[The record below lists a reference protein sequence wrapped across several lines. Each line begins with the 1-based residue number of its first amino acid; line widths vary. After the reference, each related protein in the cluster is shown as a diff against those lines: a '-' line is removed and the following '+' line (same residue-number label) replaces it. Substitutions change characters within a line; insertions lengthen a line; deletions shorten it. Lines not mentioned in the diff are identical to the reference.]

1 MFVET
6 QGCLG
11 QRYGEELAAEMPEV
25 DMVVGFENYG
35 SLAPSLRSAVD
46 PAAAP
51 FETNMFTSAAPA
63 GLSFD
68 APLPVNTERV
78 QVRGVCPAVID

>member
-1 MFVET
+1 VT
-6 QGCLG
+6 VLVQPQGCLG
-11 QRYGEELAAEMPEV
+11 QRYGEELAAELPEV

-46 PAAAP
+46 PDAAP

-78 QVRGVCPAVID
+78 QVRACLPHA